1 MSIALYGA
9 LPYNCITGIAQLD
22 QREDVMA
29 ATTAPL
35 REERLE
41 ARITRSQKKLFE
53 RAASMKGV
61 SISQFVIA
69 SVQEAAARTLEEQQF
84 VELGRRD
91 QEMFVNALLHPEP
104 PNERLRA
111 AVERHGYTPNAR

>member
-1 MSIALYGA
+1 
-9 LPYNCITGIAQLD
+9 
-22 QREDVMA
+22 MA
-29 ATTAPL
+29 ATAPL

-41 ARITRSQKKLFE
+41 ARVTRSQKELFE

-69 SVQEAAARTLEEQQF
+69 SVQEAAVRTLQEQQF

-91 QEMFVNALLHPEP
+91 QEMFVNALLRPEP

-111 AVERHGYTPNAR
+111 AVERHGPNAR